1 MINRALLVITHGNF
15 GIEIV
20 KSAEMI
26 MGPQEDVTALALK
39 PGESVDDL
47 RGEAVKVVE
56 ANTEKGMETIVLCDL
71 LGGSPSNVGLYLL
84 SRGVKHIFTGLSLP
98 MLIEMLQFYK
108 LEEDIESLLSSVK
121 QTAIDGVHILDID
134 FMKKKS

>member
-1 MINRALLVITHGNF
+1 MNRAILVITHGEF

-26 MGPQEDVTALALK
+26 MGPQEDVNALALR
-39 PGESVDDL
+39 PGESVDEL
-47 RGEAVKVVE
+47 RQAALQVVE
-56 ANTEKGMETIVLCDL
+56 HNLEKGMETIVLCDL

-98 MLIEMLQFYK
+98 MLIEILQFYK
-108 LEEDIESLLSSVK
+108 TEEHTESLLRDVK
-121 QTAIDGVHILDID
+121 QTAIEGVRLLDME
-134 FMKKKS
+134 FMTKKS